1 MDEEISSNILV
12 DLSSFMLFEDIG
24 DSEFDANICSTTN
37 TLLNSHHYIRLVD
50 DDAQSCS
57 SECGSSYDQ
66 NVRFYDDDL
75 QMDLDAAANDDD
87 DDGGD
92 DGDATCLSCCIQVDF
107 NSEEDDEDVVEQRW
121 NGYMG
126 GRCKKFK
133 ANDFVTEKAKNK
145 KDEDR
150 LFWETC
156 LAS

>member
-12 DLSSFMLFEDIG
+12 DVSSFMLFEDIG

-37 TLLNSHHYIRLVD
+37 TPLNSHHYIRLAD
-50 DDAQSCS
+50 DDAQSCI

-75 QMDLDAAANDDD
+75 KLDLDAADDD
-87 DDGGD
+87 
-92 DGDATCLSCCIQVDF
+92 ATSLSCCIQVDY

-121 NGYMG
+121 NGYVG

-133 ANDFVTEKAKNK
+133 ANDYGDFVTEKSKNK

-156 LAS
+156 LASQLKAWW